1 MGYIED
7 NLMPNEKILF
17 SAQVNPAIFLSAVV
31 TFVFSILFII
41 LIITGKEPAF
51 QISNGVIAILFFL
64 LTIRFTVEAAV
75 IMFTTEFA
83 ITNQRIIAK
92 RGLIH
97 RNTLEILL
105 SKVESVSVYQNIL
118 GRLLDFGTVTVTG
131 TGGTKESFKAIIA
144 PVNVR
149 KKVNQVIQHYAQLKI
164 DSTMT

>member
-1 MGYIED
+1 MSYIED

-17 SAQVNPAIFLSAVV
+17 SAQVNPAIFLPAVV

-41 LIITGKEPAF
+41 LIIIGKEPAF

-64 LTIRFTVEAAV
+64 LTIRFAIEAAV

-92 RGLIH
+92 RGFIH

-105 SKVESVSVYQNIL
+105 PKVESVSVYQNIL

-144 PVNVR
+144 PVNIR
-149 KKVNQVIQHYAQLKI
+149 KKVNQVIQHYAQGKI
-164 DSTMT
+164 EPRI